1 MAPATSTKLT
11 YEDYCL
17 LPDDGRRHEIID
29 GEHYVNPAPHTKHQR
44 ISRKIA
50 FAMAT
55 FVEPRRLREVFYAP
69 YDVLLSGINIVEPD
83 ILYVSG
89 ARSHIITDANIQGA
103 PDLVVEILSTGNRKY
118 DEVVKFKLYD
128 TLGRRRVLDRRPGPG
143 DREDLSPID
152 NRIQAGADRRH
163 RHHTDHSRLRAPAP
177 GDLRLRVMTPPSSPL
192 SPRQPHR
199 RGERGSHHNPP
210 SS

>member
-29 GEHYVNPAPHTKHQR
+29 GEHYVNPSPNTRHQR

-50 FAMAT
+50 FAIAAY
-55 FVEPRRLREVFYAP
+55 VEPRGLGEVFYAP

-83 ILYVSG
+83 IIYVSA
-89 ARSHIITDANIQGA
+89 ARSHIITDANIKGA
-103 PDLVVEILSTGNRKY
+103 PDLVVEILSSGNRKY

-128 TLGRRRVLDRRPGPG
+128 ALGVAEYWIVDPDHETVKIYRQSTAGFKQAPTGDAVTTPIIPGFKLPL
-143 DREDLSPID
+143 REIFDFEP
-152 NRIQAGADRRH
+152 
-163 RHHTDHSRLRAPAP
+163 
-177 GDLRLRVMTPPSSPL
+177 
-192 SPRQPHR
+192 
-199 RGERGSHHNPP
+199 
-210 SS
+210 

>member
-29 GEHYVNPAPHTKHQR
+29 GEHYVNPSPNTRHQR

-50 FAMAT
+50 LAIAT
-55 FVEPRRLREVFYAP
+55 FVEPRGLGEVFYAP

-83 ILYVSG
+83 IVYVS
-89 ARSHIITDANIQGA
+89 AERSHIITDANIQGA
-103 PDLVVEILSTGNRKY
+103 PDLVVEILSAGNRKY

-128 TLGRRRVLDRRPGPG
+128 ALGVAEYWIVDP
-143 DREDLSPID
+143 DREIVKIYRQSTAGYE
-152 NRIQAGADRRH
+152 QAPSGDAV
-163 RHHTDHSRLRAPAP
+163 TTPLLPGFSLTLREIFDFEP
-177 GDLRLRVMTPPSSPL
+177 
-192 SPRQPHR
+192 
-199 RGERGSHHNPP
+199 
-210 SS
+210 